1 MRRPPTPLPILLVVL
16 LAACGAPGDETASP
30 GEDTTRTA
38 RADAPSS
45 DGGTATT
52 DDRVERAVLAAP
64 EPLRATARVIARSGD
79 GPEVTTLRDGPGPL
93 VCLADDPSDGRFRAS
108 CYHESLE
115 PFMARG
121 RELRARGVQGSEVDS
136 VRFREIGSGDLAMP
150 DHPAALYTLAGPAPP
165 APGGGSGLPE
175 GSQRLFVLYVPGAG
189 AEQIG
194 LPAGPVE
201 GYPWLMSSGS
211 PKAHVMF
218 TP

>member
-1 MRRPPTPLPILLVVL
+1 MRPPPTPLPILLALV
-16 LAACGAPGDETASP
+16 LAACGTPGDETASP
-30 GEDTTRTA
+30 DEDTTRAA
-38 RADAPSS
+38 RAGGPSS
-45 DGGTATT
+45 EAGTASV
-52 DDRVERAVLAAP
+52 DDRVARALLAAP
-64 EPLRATARVIARSGD
+64 EPLRASARVVAPRGD
-79 GPEVTTLRDGPGPL
+79 GPEVTTIRDGQGPL
-93 VCLADDPSDGRFRAS
+93 VCLADDPSDRRFQAS
-108 CYHESLE
+108 CYHESLG

-136 VRFREIGSGDLAMP
+136 VRFREIESGDLAMP
-150 DHPAALYTLAGPAPP
+150 DHPVALYTLAGPTPP
-165 APGGGSGLPE
+165 APDGSELPE

-189 AEQIG
+189 ADQVG